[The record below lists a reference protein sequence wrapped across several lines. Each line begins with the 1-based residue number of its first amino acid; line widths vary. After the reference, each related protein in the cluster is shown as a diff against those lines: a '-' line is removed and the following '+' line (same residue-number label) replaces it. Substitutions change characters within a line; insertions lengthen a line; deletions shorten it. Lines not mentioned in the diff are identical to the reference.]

1 MPSPK
6 QPKHQNLSDIR
17 KNAVKPNFILHLKK
31 THRKLLGF
39 TRHLRDSGCPDQT
52 SFFFMLLVFGPAR
65 STQPTLILSQVDN
78 KRKISPSNSKL
89 PK

>member
-39 TRHLRDSGCPDQT
+39 TRHLHDSGCLDQT
-52 SFFFMLLVFGPAR
+52 SVFFMLLVFGPAR
-65 STQPTLILSQVDN
+65 STQPTLILSQVAN
-78 KRKISPSNSKL
+78 KIKISPSNSKL